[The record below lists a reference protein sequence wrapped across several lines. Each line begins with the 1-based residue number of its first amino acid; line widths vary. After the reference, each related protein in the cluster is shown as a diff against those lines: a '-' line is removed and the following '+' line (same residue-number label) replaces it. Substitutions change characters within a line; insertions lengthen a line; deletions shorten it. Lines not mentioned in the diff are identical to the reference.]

1 MIVVCITER
10 KPRIPNSIDAQ
21 FIDTIIDAKL
31 TARSF
36 PGLSVKPSQ
45 EDAETWDVTHSIDD
59 RFDRTGVPLDE
70 LRVQV
75 ENALMELQAVYG
87 EHGEKLLDMP
97 LHIELVDATQDE

>member
-1 MIVVCITER
+1 M
-10 KPRIPNSIDAQ
+10 PNSIDAQ

-45 EDAETWDVTHSIDD
+45 DSAETWDVTHNTDHS
-59 RFDRTGVPLDE
+59 FDRLAVPLDA

-75 ENALMELQAVYG
+75 ENVLVELQAVYG
-87 EHGEKLLDMP
+87 EHGEKLLDVP
-97 LHIELVDATQDE
+97 LRIELVEPIKSE